1 MTKLILNPG
10 DLSSIF
16 PDISISNPQR
26 IRILCQVIKYIPND
40 SCLIIDKIPTVAESS
55 TNKESLVKID
65 VFDILEDILSIEII
79 NKGTIINI
87 DGYYDGEK
95 IQPIDIYEINGI
107 NFTIENI
114 EILNQLNQMKS
125 LT

>member
-26 IRILCQVIKYIPND
+26 IRILCQVIKYIPNE

-55 TNKESLVKID
+55 TNKKSLVKID

>member
-1 MTKLILNPG
+1 M
-10 DLSSIF
+10 
-16 PDISISNPQR
+16 
-26 IRILCQVIKYIPND
+26 
-40 SCLIIDKIPTVAESS
+40 
-55 TNKESLVKID
+55 VKID
-65 VFDILEDILSIEII
+65 IFDILEDILSIEII

>member
-65 VFDILEDILSIEII
+65 IFDILEDILSNEII
-79 NKGTIINI
+79 NKGTVINI

-95 IQPIDIYEINGI
+95 IQPIDIYAINGI

>member
-10 DLSSIF
+10 DLFLIF

-26 IRILCQVIKYIPND
+26 IRILCQVIKYIPNE

-65 VFDILEDILSIEII
+65 IFDILEDILSIEII

>member
-26 IRILCQVIKYIPND
+26 IRILCQVIKYIPNE

>member
-16 PDISISNPQR
+16 PDISISNPQK
-26 IRILCQVIKYIPND
+26 IRILCQVIKYIPNE

-55 TNKESLVKID
+55 TNKKSLVKID

>member
-26 IRILCQVIKYIPND
+26 IRILCQVIKYIPNE

-65 VFDILEDILSIEII
+65 IFDILEDILSIEII

>member
-1 MTKLILNPG
+1 MI
-10 DLSSIF
+10 
-16 PDISISNPQR
+16 
-26 IRILCQVIKYIPND
+26 
-40 SCLIIDKIPTVAESS
+40 KIPTVAESS

-65 VFDILEDILSIEII
+65 IFDILEDILSIEII

>member
-10 DLSSIF
+10 DLFLIF

-26 IRILCQVIKYIPND
+26 IRILCQVIKYIPNE

-55 TNKESLVKID
+55 TNKKSLVKID
-65 VFDILEDILSIEII
+65 IFDILEDILSIEII

>member
-10 DLSSIF
+10 DLSLIF

-26 IRILCQVIKYIPND
+26 IRILCQVIKYIPNE

-65 VFDILEDILSIEII
+65 IFDILEDILSIEII

-95 IQPIDIYEINGI
+95 FNLLIFMKLMGLISRLK
-107 NFTIENI
+107 
-114 EILNQLNQMKS
+114 ILKY
-125 LT
+125 

>member
-10 DLSSIF
+10 DLSLIF

-26 IRILCQVIKYIPND
+26 IRILCQVIKYIPNE

-55 TNKESLVKID
+55 TNKKSLVKID
-65 VFDILEDILSIEII
+65 IFYILEDILSIEII

>member
-26 IRILCQVIKYIPND
+26 IRILCQVIKYIPNE

-55 TNKESLVKID
+55 TNKKSLVKID
-65 VFDILEDILSIEII
+65 IFDILEDILSIEII

>member
-16 PDISISNPQR
+16 PDISISNPQK
-26 IRILCQVIKYIPND
+26 IRILCQVIKYIPNE

-55 TNKESLVKID
+55 TNKKSLVKID
-65 VFDILEDILSIEII
+65 IFDILEDILSIEII